1 MIPMLDPTTR
11 ALPSATPVPAPPP
24 RAVFRMVEN
33 DRMGGSVPAW
43 VTPVSAKDKTLAALS
58 GATFSDELST
68 ALSYRTGNDIPI
80 AEKPFGFGDLID
92 IVNPLQHLPV
102 IGAIYR
108 EITGDQIRPSSEIIG
123 GAVFGGALGAAGSLA
138 NVILREETGEDLTGH
153 VVRLA
158 QGKPDPEPVQ
168 RLASAGTTSD
178 IPGTALSFV
187 DLGHQPIP
195 SKPSRF
201 AAVYKFNE

>member
-1 MIPMLDPTTR
+1 MLDPTTR
-11 ALPSATPVPAPPP
+11 VPSATPVPAAPP

-43 VTPVSAKDKTLAALS
+43 VRPVSAQDETLAALS

-68 ALSYRTGNDIPI
+68 ALSYRTGKDIPI
-80 AEKPFGFGDLID
+80 DEKPFGFGDLVD
-92 IVNPLQHLPV
+92 IVNPLQHLPI
-102 IGAIYR
+102 IGAVYR

-123 GAVFGGALGAAGSLA
+123 GAVFGGMVGAAGSLA
-138 NVILREETGEDLTGH
+138 NVILREETGHDLTGH
-153 VVRLA
+153 AVRIA
-158 QGKPDPEPVQ
+158 QGKPAPEPVQ
-168 RLASAGTTSD
+168 RLAAAGTPD

-195 SKPSRF
+195 SQPSRF